1 MRGGRARASNRKWS
15 SEFEFALNDAVRV
28 RGKID
33 RLDIAPDGRACV
45 VDYKYSAAQRTRQ
58 RLSDENLLQAPL
70 YFMAAEKFF
79 GAEPAGMFFVGLKGG
94 VNYAGWSQAPV
105 GELRAEPIP
114 ERWAE
119 TAAERALRAVEEIRA
134 GRVVAAPGGDA
145 RCDRCDFRDIC
156 RKESLAAEAQPLAEG
171 A

>member
-1 MRGGRARASNRKWS
+1 
-15 SEFEFALNDAVRV
+15 LNDNVRV

-33 RLDIAPDGRACV
+33 RLDVAPDGRAWV

-79 GAEPAGMFFVGLKGG
+79 GAKPAGMFFVALKGG
-94 VNYAGWSQAPV
+94 VNYAGWSLEPV
-105 GELRAEPIP
+105 GALRHEPIP
-114 ERWAE
+114 EGWAE

-134 GRVVAAPGGDA
+134 GRVVAAPGDDA
-145 RCDRCDFRDIC
+145 RCDYCDFRDIC
-156 RKESLAAEAQPLAEG
+156 RKDSVSAEALPLAEG